1 MLYAKTSLYFFF
13 VFCCFFIVPRRKQ
26 TSTSYIFAIPFAIL
40 LALIIIMYIYFKGDV
55 TEFDTKRTASKDAD
69 GLKKFGLYF
78 IG

>member
-1 MLYAKTSLYFFF
+1 
-13 VFCCFFIVPRRKQ
+13 
-26 TSTSYIFAIPFAIL
+26 
-40 LALIIIMYIYFKGDV
+40 MYIYFKGDV